1 MSSLLRLERKQKIFQ
16 IHFEFAYFYFV
27 LIHLELKR
35 QLHSYAPVVPSK
47 TTPDS
52 RPKSA
57 KCIPVFTPKRPQN
70 PTLWGSTYL
79 YGLYKGV
86 SLPLCP
92 SSRVDRFL
100 LTSPSQKLKRS
111 WKGLQF
117 RVPGWCP
124 GGGGRSPLFLD
135 QTEAPRAEKNF
146 METAPR
152 PTLSPGLDLAM
163 VYLEDT
169 TRGY

>member
-16 IHFEFAYFYFV
+16 MHFEFAYFYFV
-27 LIHLELKR
+27 LVHLELKR

-124 GGGGRSPLFLD
+124 GGGGGGPPYF
-135 QTEAPRAEKNF
+135 
-146 METAPR
+146 
-152 PTLSPGLDLAM
+152 
-163 VYLEDT
+163 
-169 TRGY
+169 